1 MPELSP
7 ERWTKGQPGTSAHR
21 EQRRNR
27 MTIVWILIVIILVL
41 LAIYLFRRVV

>member
-1 MPELSP
+1 
-7 ERWTKGQPGTSAHR
+7 
-21 EQRRNR
+21 